1 MIFVVVE
8 EVIPE
13 SQRGDNTDLAVRV
26 HGWLRRDGGAGRGV
40 GVVIR
45 TLEKTG

>member
-13 SQRGDNTDLAVRV
+13 SQQNGNSDLA
-26 HGWLRRDGGAGRGV
+26 
-40 GVVIR
+40 
-45 TLEKTG
+45 TTGTILGLLL